1 MAFSSDRQMR
11 SGSGWR
17 IGWDPSRHPYCALLG
32 SDHWAIELT
41 AEEFQD
47 VARLAFQLADTMQHM
62 QQELMD
68 EERISCEAESD
79 RVWVEVEGY
88 PQSYELRFIVLGDR
102 GVEGQWPA
110 EVVPYLLKALQ
121 MISIF

>member
-1 MAFSSDRQMR
+1 MR

-17 IGWDPSRHPYCALLG
+17 VGWDPSRHPYCALLG
-32 SDHWAIELT
+32 ADDWAVELT

-47 VARLAFQLADTMQHM
+47 VLRLTSQLADTMRHM

-88 PQSYELRFIVLGDR
+88 PQSYELRFILLGDR
-102 GVEGQWPA
+102 GVEGQWPP